1 MRTVKEVSKLTGVSI
16 RTLQYYDKIG
26 LLHPTLRTEAGYS
39 LYEDAD
45 LELLQQILLFRELEF
60 SLKEIKEILSS
71 PAFDKNKALSQQ
83 IELLTLKKEHLENLI
98 QFAREIQS
106 TGGEIMSFKAFDTSK
121 IEEYAKQ
128 AKEQWGHTVEYKEY
142 EEKSKNRSKEE
153 YNTIRDDFVKLYKT
167 FGEMK
172 TMNPESAEVQNQV
185 KKLHDYISENL
196 YSCSMDRLLSLG
208 EMYSENE
215 EFTRNIDHVGGIGTA
230 GFVTEAIRVYCEK
243 NR

>member
-26 LLHPTLRTEAGYS
+26 LLHPATRTEAGYR

-60 SLKEIKEILSS
+60 SLKEIKEILSN
-71 PAFDKNKALSQQ
+71 PHFDKSKALSQQ
-83 IELLTLKKEHLENLI
+83 IELLTMKKEHLENLI
-98 QFAREIQS
+98 QFAREIQT
-106 TGGEIMSFKAFDTSK
+106 TGGETMNFKAFDTSK

-142 EEKSKNRSKEE
+142 EEKSKNRSTEDFM
-153 YNTIRDDFVKLYKT
+153 TIREDFMELYKT

-172 TMNPESAEVQNQV
+172 TMEPENPEVQNQV

-196 YSCSMDRLLSLG
+196 YSCSMERLLSLG
-208 EMYSENE
+208 EMYSENKD
-215 EFTRNIDHVGGIGTA
+215 FTRNIDHVGGTGTA
-230 GFVTEAIRVYCEK
+230 SFVTEAIRVYCK
-243 NR
+243 K